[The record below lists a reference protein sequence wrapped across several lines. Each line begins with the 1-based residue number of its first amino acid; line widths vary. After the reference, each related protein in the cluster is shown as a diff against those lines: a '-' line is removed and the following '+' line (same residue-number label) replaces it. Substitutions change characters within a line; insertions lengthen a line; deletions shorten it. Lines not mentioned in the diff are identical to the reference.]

1 MWLFVDQYEQILPN
15 TLQEIYSGISCM
27 VAVALLF
34 IPSPICSLWVA
45 LSVVSIDVGVVGYM
59 TLWGL
64 NMDAVSMI
72 AIIMS
77 IGFSVDFSAHIAYS
91 FAAADG
97 KDPVEKTCEA
107 LASIAWPIL
116 QGGAATIMGV
126 IVLADINSYMVAAF
140 FKTVFLVV
148 VLGLVHGLIFLPV
161 VLSVFTCKFDRQ
173 TSKVMINNDKNNTTQ
188 LQFQPQRT
196 TNCKDIKSDS
206 GVVNLVSIIKLPY
219 ESRDNFSFFK
229 TVTMKNVNLKTS
241 NTVDISLQRRRN
253 EDNILDVETASRSSS
268 VIPEDP

>member
-15 TLQEIYSGISCM
+15 TLQEIYSGVSCM
-27 VAVALLF
+27 VAVALLL

-45 LSVVSIDVGVVGYM
+45 LSVISIDVGVVGYM

-97 KDPVEKTCEA
+97 KDPVEKACEA
-107 LASIAWPIL
+107 LASIAWPVL
-116 QGGAATIMGV
+116 QGGIATVMGV
-126 IVLADINSYMVAAF
+126 IVLADLNSYMVAAF

-148 VLGLVHGLIFLPV
+148 VLGLLHGLVFLPV
-161 VLSVFTCKFDRQ
+161 VLSLFTCKFEYRTKLKMNRKQ
-173 TSKVMINNDKNNTTQ
+173 NRPRHEVACSNNDVPND
-188 LQFQPQRT
+188 RT
-196 TNCKDIKSDS
+196 
-206 GVVNLVSIIKLPY
+206 VNLVSIIKLPY
-219 ESRDNFSFFK
+219 ESSDNLTVFK
-229 TVTMKNVNLKTS
+229 STNDIIKSDEKS
-241 NTVDISLQRRRN
+241 NKQRRN
-253 EDNILDVETASRSSS
+253 PNGDNVVDVETSSHSSS
-268 VIPEDP
+268 VVPEDP